1 MVVTKPVISFI
12 QEIKSDIRNMKI
24 DNKKI
29 TNELTCIRKLVEL
42 LLENQ
47 NRVIKSNSEIEKY
60 NRSIEP
66 LKSGWFFT

>member
-66 LKSGWFFT
+66 IKSGWFFT

>member
-47 NRVIKSNSEIEKY
+47 NKVIKSNSEIEKY

-66 LKSGWFFT
+66 IKSGWFFT